1 MKFFRPVL
9 SVLKFERDDN
19 AMAIADA
26 PDYVNELFAGSV
38 ETPFS
43 GYGKSGYGGENRREA
58 LWNYVQTKCIAVAV
72 GE

>member
-1 MKFFRPVL
+1 MLFFRPVL
-9 SVLKFERDDN
+9 SVLKFESDDD
-19 AMAIADA
+19 AMATPNA
-26 PDYVNELFAGSV
+26 PDYVNEWFAGGV

-58 LWNYVQTKCIAVAV
+58 LWHYVQTKCIAVAV

>member
-1 MKFFRPVL
+1 MKFFPPVL
-9 SVLKFERDDN
+9 SVLKFESDDN
-19 AMAIADA
+19 AMAIANA

-38 ETPFS
+38 ATPFS